1 MIRDIRLGFSR
12 RKSIYGKQEGYVLLT
27 IPDAFLTTYLNDA
40 IKKLIKDVLKGTLSN
55 RKETAFL
62 LSQARQQRENAKKRS
77 AYPNIPVFLIAS
89 ITSACNLHCAGCYAR
104 ATGMCGDEKPAGAE
118 PMSVSEWENIFG
130 QAEELGISFILL
142 AGGEP
147 LLRSDLIEAAARYT
161 SIIFP
166 IFTNG
171 TLIDDAYT
179 MLFDENRNLVPVI
192 SIEGSIEGGI
202 EGGIE
207 ETDARRGSGTYT
219 SILASMG
226 RLREG
231 KILFGVSVTITT
243 ENLAEVTSAAF
254 LDLLRDQGCRLVFYI
269 EYTAIDHGSKEM
281 ELDAARSEELEGK
294 MTAIKS
300 AYPGMVFISFP
311 GDEKHMGGCLAGG
324 RGFFH
329 INPYGSAEPCPFSPY
344 SDRNLRNVSLLDAVN
359 SPFFARLIDVG
370 LVGGEHDGGCAL
382 FEHEAEVIALVNKE

>member
-1 MIRDIRLGFSR
+1 MYTLFMAD
-12 RKSIYGKQEGYVLLT
+12 T
-27 IPDAFLTTYLNDA
+27 FLSTYLNTA

-62 LSQARQQRENAKKRS
+62 VSQARQQRENAKKRS
-77 AYPNIPVFLIAS
+77 LHPNIPVFLIAS

-118 PMSVSEWENIFG
+118 PLSVSEWENIFL
-130 QAEELGISFILL
+130 QAEELGVSFILL

-147 LLRSDLIEAAARYT
+147 LLRRDLIKAAAGHT

-179 MLFDENRNLVPVI
+179 KLFDENRNLVPVI
-192 SIEGSIEGGI
+192 SIEGGM
-202 EGGIE
+202 E

-219 SILASMG
+219 SILASMD
-226 RLREG
+226 RLRAA
-231 KILFGVSVTITT
+231 KILFGASVTITT

-254 LDLLRDQGCRLVFYI
+254 LDLLRDRGCRLVFYI

-281 ELDAARSEELEGK
+281 ELDAARRQELEGK
-294 MTAIKS
+294 MTGIKS

-359 SPFFARLIDVG
+359 SPFFARLIDAG

-382 FEHEAEVIALVNKE
+382 FEHEVEVIALVNKE

>member
-1 MIRDIRLGFSR
+1 MAD
-12 RKSIYGKQEGYVLLT
+12 T
-27 IPDAFLTTYLNDA
+27 FLSTYLNTA
-40 IKKLIKDVLKGTLSN
+40 IKKLIKDVLKGTFSN
-55 RKETAFL
+55 RKVTVFL

-77 AYPNIPVFLIAS
+77 AHPNMPVFLIAS

-104 ATGMCGDEKPAGAE
+104 ATGMCGDAPRGAE
-118 PMSVSEWENIFG
+118 PLSVPEWENIFG
-130 QAEELGISFILL
+130 QAEELGVSFILL

-147 LLRSDLIEAAARYT
+147 LLRRDLIGAAAGHT

-171 TLIDDAYT
+171 TLIDAEYT
-179 MLFDENRNLVPVI
+179 KVFDENRNLVPVI
-192 SIEGSIEGGI
+192 SI

-219 SILASMG
+219 SILASMN

-231 KILFGVSVTITT
+231 KILFGVSVTITAA
-243 ENLAEVTSAAF
+243 NLCEVTSAAN

-281 ELDAARSEELEGK
+281 ELDAARREELEGK
-294 MTAIKS
+294 LTGIKS

-311 GDEKHMGGCLAGG
+311 GDEKHMGGCLGGG

-329 INPYGSAEPCPFSPY
+329 IDPYGSAEPCPFSPY

-359 SPFFARLIDVG
+359 SPFFARLIDTG

-382 FEHEAEVIALVNKE
+382 FEHEAEVIALMNKE